1 MIPKHRHVQCPIV
14 GDGVRGDLEA
24 VAEGVAVS
32 NGNEMNVGNGER
44 GSVEVQRDRDGAM
57 RNEGIEEGAEVLQG
71 PSGEGDGAA
80 VDRLDDAAAEAERDD
95 VEGVPLLFGPVGRR
109 RGDAEKVDGTD
120 ARLGKQGAYV
130 RRLGDAQRASKIVPG
145 ATCNWG

>member
-1 MIPKHRHVQCPIV
+1 MIPKNRYVQLSV
-14 GDGVRGDLEA
+14 VEDGVRRDLEA

-32 NGNEMNVGNGER
+32 DGDEVNGGNGEQ
-44 GSVEVQRDRDGAM
+44 GPVEVQRDREGAM
-57 RNEGIEEGAEVLQG
+57 RNEGIEESAEVPQG
-71 PSGEGDGAA
+71 PSGEGHGAA
-80 VDRLDDAAAEAERDD
+80 PDRLDDAVAEAERDD
-95 VEGVPLLFGPVGRR
+95 VEGVPLLLGPVGRR
-109 RGDAEKVDGTD
+109 RRDAEKVDGTD